1 MNQSSPADP
10 RPATQRELETTF
22 PLSPASNRRPSR
34 NRTGEAPLGSST
46 SLQNVMPL
54 EVVKNSFCRKLAM
67 VFRKGCMKKI
77 SLYLKKKKKERVT
90 HGIKDISTSTKTPG
104 PTVRMKIYLGGQ
116 SQELGWG
123 WDFESLPLYNWSLY
137 NPSDDAL
144 RESF

>member
-46 SLQNVMPL
+46 SLQKVMPL

-77 SLYLKKKKKERVT
+77 SLYLKKKKRKSNTWHKR
-90 HGIKDISTSTKTPG
+90 HQYKYKDSRTYCQDENIFRRTIAGAGVGLGLRKPTP
-104 PTVRMKIYLGGQ
+104 VQLESVQ
-116 SQELGWG
+116 SK
-123 WDFESLPLYNWSLY
+123 
-137 NPSDDAL
+137 
-144 RESF
+144 

>member
-10 RPATQRELETTF
+10 RPAIQRELETTF

-34 NRTGEAPLGSST
+34 NRTGGAPLGSST

-77 SLYLKKKKKERVT
+77 SLYLKKIEKSNTWHKRQYKY
-90 HGIKDISTSTKTPG
+90 KDSRTYCQDENIFRRTIAGAGVGLGLRNPTP
-104 PTVRMKIYLGGQ
+104 VQLESVQ
-116 SQELGWG
+116 SK
-123 WDFESLPLYNWSLY
+123 
-137 NPSDDAL
+137 
-144 RESF
+144 